1 MLESNLKDKQ
11 KRPTNIS
18 GFSYGMDRVGQI
30 GFNIAIPI
38 VIAVLIG
45 KYLDNRFFPNHYFL
59 TLVFPLFGG
68 FFGIWYVYKTA
79 MIEINKEISAAG
91 KEEEKEEEKNKK
103 EKR

>member
-1 MLESNLKDKQ
+1 MLENDSKDKQ
-11 KRPTNIS
+11 KKIKDIS
-18 GFSYGMDRVGQI
+18 GFSYGAARVGQI

-59 TLVFPLFGG
+59 TLIFPLFGG

-79 MIEINKEISAAG
+79 ITEINKEIS
-91 KEEEKEEEKNKK
+91 KEEKDKK
-103 EKR
+103 EKE